1 MSHDSLKSRAVR
13 AGSAAFGSGWLTD
26 GWAIAPG
33 RIELIGNHIDYNG
46 GPVLAAAIDR
56 VVMVGS
62 GNIRAGHHIA
72 MVAADVI
79 GQRHTFDAITLGDW
93 HAGEGDSG
101 PIVYLKGVVAAL
113 AMRRIPFR
121 TGVGLSISGDV
132 PRGFGMSSSA
142 ALCVAT
148 LLALTIDEIDPLE
161 MVAIAREAEHRAGSP
176 VGAMDQSAS
185 VAGEVIR
192 FDGRDN
198 SFSRLSPSLGDLV
211 FAVASSGVNR
221 SLRTSSYAIRV
232 REAEE
237 ARQIVADAYDL
248 DLPRLSSLAPHWD
261 AVMPTIDRHLD
272 ETLLKRVRH
281 AVSETQRVDEAET
294 AMHLGDW
301 DRFGELMNES
311 GESSARDY
319 EISHPRVEA
328 LVHLLREQDGV
339 LGARMMGGG
348 EGGPALA
355 LLHKDAVSSISN
367 TLERQFRNSRK
378 TATDTA
384 VLQRCVFG
392 PGAHREDA

>member
-1 MSHDSLKSRAVR
+1 MSHDSLKSRAGR
-13 AGSAAFGSGWLTD
+13 AGSVAFGSGWRVD
-26 GWAIAPG
+26 SWAVAPG

-46 GPVLAAAIDR
+46 GPVLAGAIDR
-56 VVMVGS
+56 VVVVGS
-62 GNIRAGHHIA
+62 GNIDATRHIS
-72 MVAADVI
+72 MVSADVNR
-79 GQRHTFDAITLGDW
+79 QRHTFDALKLGDW
-93 HAGEGDSG
+93 RAGEGDSG
-101 PIVYLKGVVAAL
+101 PVVYLKGVVAAL
-113 AMRRIPFR
+113 AIREIPFR
-121 TGVGLSISGDV
+121 TGVGVVISGDV

-148 LLALTIDEIDPLE
+148 ILALTVDEIDPLD
-161 MVAIAREAEHRAGSP
+161 MVAIAREAEHRAGAP
-176 VGAMDQSAS
+176 VGAMDQSTS

-198 SFSRLSPSLGDLV
+198 SYSRISPSLGDLV
-211 FAVASSGVNR
+211 FAVASSGVGR
-221 SLRTSSYAIRV
+221 SLRTSSYATRV
-232 REAEE
+232 RETEA
-237 ARQIVADAYDL
+237 ARQVLAEAYGL
-248 DLPRLSSLAPHWD
+248 DLPGLSALAPHWD
-261 AVMPTIDRHLD
+261 DVMPTIDHHLD

-281 AVSETQRVDEAET
+281 VVSETQRVAEAET
-294 AMHLGDW
+294 AMRLGDW
-301 DRFGELMNES
+301 DRFGELMNAS

-355 LLHKDAVSSISN
+355 LLHRDAVSPVSN
-367 TLERQFRNSRK
+367 TLKGEFYNSRK
-378 TATDTA
+378 MAAEYA